1 MKIAVTKMSG
11 FEALEVDNILRTI
24 KTWAESQSKI
34 DAVALVGSWARK
46 EATKNSDI
54 DLMILTPNPDLFF
67 RDQDWFNRISWHDH
81 NLKVVSYDDRI
92 YGVVKSRHLF
102 FQRGQR
108 IEFSFGYPSWAN
120 TNPIDPGTLIV
131 VTSGI
136 EIIWDQYE
144 SLKSLILAS
153 KN

>member
-1 MKIAVTKMSG
+1 
-11 FEALEVDNILRTI
+11 
-24 KTWAESQSKI
+24 
-34 DAVALVGSWARK
+34 
-46 EATKNSDI
+46 
-54 DLMILTPNPDLFF
+54 MILTANTDLFF
-67 RDQDWFNRISWHDH
+67 RDKDWFNRISWHDL

-102 FQRGQR
+102 FERGQR

-136 EIIWDQYE
+136 EIICDRYE
-144 SLKSLILAS
+144 SLKSLILAI
-153 KN
+153 

>member
-1 MKIAVTKMSG
+1 MSG
-11 FEALEVDNILRTI
+11 FETLEVANILSAI
-24 KTWAESQSKI
+24 KTWAESQPEI

-46 EATKNSDI
+46 QAKKDSDI
-54 DLMILTPNPDLFF
+54 DLMILTPNPNLFF
-67 RDQDWFNRISWHDH
+67 QDTKWFNRISWQDL
-81 NLKVVSYDDRI
+81 NLKIVNYDDRI

-102 FQRGQR
+102 FEHGQR

-136 EIIWDQYE
+136 EIICDRYE
-144 SLKSLILAS
+144 ALKSLILAS
-153 KN
+153 KNP